1 MQHSWVSPVQAA
13 AEAAR
18 ERKAMRMVLNCMLVE
33 FCGGVGGF
41 CLNVIEMV
49 DDARVA
55 GFTGGFYTWAFGCVW
70 RSRIM
75 NTSGK
80 LLGAVRDRGIVV
92 RLISGGV
99 CAGSGVQDA
108 VVWVNRGGNAAGSG
122 AVCGGWKH
130 DGVVGP
136 IYPSRNGDLWFCV
149 EIVRRKNCFLVRT
162 NFNMK
167 VLCY

>member
-33 FCGGVGGF
+33 VFGGVGGF

-49 DDARVA
+49 DDARIA
-55 GFTGGFYTWAFGCVW
+55 GFTGGFYTWAFGRVW
-70 RSRIM
+70 RSRIL
-75 NTSGK
+75 NTSGT
-80 LLGAVRDRGIVV
+80 LLGAVRDRGIMV

-99 CAGSGVQDA
+99 CAGSGVQD
-108 VVWVNRGGNAAGSG
+108 VVVCVNRGGNAADPG

-136 IYPSRNGDLWFCV
+136 IYPSRNGDLRLCV
-149 EIVRRKNCFLVRT
+149 DIARRKNFFLIRT

-167 VLCY
+167 VLC